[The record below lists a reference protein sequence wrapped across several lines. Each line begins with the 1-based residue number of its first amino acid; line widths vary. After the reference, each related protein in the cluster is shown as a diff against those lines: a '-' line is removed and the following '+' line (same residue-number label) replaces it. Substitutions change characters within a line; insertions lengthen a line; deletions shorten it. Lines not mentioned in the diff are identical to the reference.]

1 MSIPAERPLVL
12 VVDDDPDCCA
22 VAALLLEHQGYRT
35 MRASS
40 GQECLDLVRVEPI
53 ELVLLDVMMPGM
65 DGFEVCSLLRAE
77 ERTRHLPIILL
88 TARDDM
94 DTRLEGMY
102 HGVSE
107 FLTKPINKHELFA
120 RVRAQL
126 HIRNLTQQ
134 LETVERSLETA
145 RQARSGSRPTGRG

>member
-1 MSIPAERPLVL
+1 MSPQSEGPLVL

-40 GQECLDLVRVEPI
+40 GQECIDLVRSEPV

-65 DGFEVCSLLRAE
+65 DGFEVCALLRSE
-77 ERTRHLPIILL
+77 ERSRHLPIILL

-126 HIRNLTQQ
+126 HIRNLTHQ

-145 RQARSGSRPTGRG
+145 RQSRAAVRPAGRG

>member
-1 MSIPAERPLVL
+1 MNARRVM
-12 VVDDDPDCCA
+12 VVEDN
-22 VAALLLEHQGYRT
+22 T
-35 MRASS
+35 STRAMIE
-40 GQECLDLVRVEPI
+40 QLLDLEGYDVSGYGDGATALQHINPVPSLI
-53 ELVLLDVMMPGM
+53 LLDVMMPGM
-65 DGFEVCSLLRAE
+65 DGFEVCSLLRSE

-145 RQARSGSRPTGRG
+145 RQGRPATRPAGRG